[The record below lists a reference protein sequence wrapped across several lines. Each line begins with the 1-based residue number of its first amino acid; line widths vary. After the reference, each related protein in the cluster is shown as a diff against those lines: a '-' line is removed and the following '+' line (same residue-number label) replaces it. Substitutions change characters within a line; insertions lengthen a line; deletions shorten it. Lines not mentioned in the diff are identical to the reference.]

1 MEYIPFVLC
10 GLLIFVGF
18 YIAYKM
24 DQQEKE
30 KSRIASENV
39 QHFFTNANLYC
50 DELEKVL
57 NNLKRIL

>member
-18 YIAYKM
+18 YIAYKI

-30 KSRIASENV
+30 ERRIASKNV
-39 QHFFTNANLYC
+39 QKFFINANLYC
-50 DELEKVL
+50 DELDKIL